1 MVSPIIKRYLLAVQR
16 YKWAGLTCL
25 LSILGA
31 SGVVA
36 LQPPPPVE
44 YYAEGTLVDNSPLVA
59 LTNTAD
65 TIDQIGRGIISREQL
80 LSEILLQEVSR
91 QLSTRGI
98 ELTPSDIRRNTTVTV
113 DGGKKDDP
121 GVQAEVSFIHAD
133 EETATIVL
141 NILFQGMVELSRVRN
156 KARLQAI
163 IDALNERLPPIET
176 ALRQAEQVLE
186 QYDRQEGPAI
196 QAALD
201 GSLLGQISGSQQQ
214 IRQNEIT
221 LAGIDTQI
229 QSLEQRLGLTADE
242 AYVSS
247 ALSADPL
254 IANLRAQSYQAENEL
269 SLLQASD
276 YREDHPVVVDA
287 LRNLSAIQAQLNRRV
302 SDVLS
307 GDGQTTALPA
317 GIVNI
322 NSNLDPARATLAN
335 QLVTLQTE
343 RDTLVRQNQVLALSA
358 QDLREQYSSLPN
370 KQLERERL
378 AYQVGLKKA
387 LYDQI
392 QARIVDAEAAEAETV
407 SSLTVASP
415 PVSVINE
422 PEKPNPATIL
432 LAGGLLGLVA
442 GGGIIFLLDL
452 LDGTVRTSEDLEKIL
467 RDQDMPI
474 LGAVPMIRTR
484 PVTAAPI
491 LVQADSQY
499 HDSYERCLSK
509 LRLTGFEDSVIG
521 PRVVLVTSTINN
533 EGKSITAYNLAI
545 AAAQAGRRT
554 LLVEAD
560 LRSGSKGQY
569 LGIVNDDRVLL
580 EPLRYYGGSLGDN
593 IRMVPMIEN
602 LYVSPS
608 PGPQRQ
614 AAAILE
620 SSEMRRFINDAR
632 ERFDMVILDTPAL
645 SRVDDALLREEQTDG
660 MVLVARPGITERA
673 VLNTAL
679 EELDLNEEIR
689 LLGVLIN
696 GANVD
701 LQDDIDDTDEDGGL
715 QDDEHYLASEEE
727 SKARRAVATSPV
739 DF

>member
-25 LSILGA
+25 LSIVGA

-44 YYAEGTLVDNSPLVA
+44 YYAEGGLRDNTPLVL
-59 LTNTAD
+59 LTNTGD
-65 TIDQIGRGIISREQL
+65 TIDQIGRGIISEEQL
-80 LSEILLQEVSR
+80 LSEVLLREVSR
-91 QLSTRGI
+91 QVSTRGI
-98 ELTPSDIRRNTTVTV
+98 ELTPSEIRGNTAV
-113 DGGKKDDP
+113 DVDDDD
-121 GVQAEVSFIHAD
+121 GAVRAVVRFIHED
-133 EETATIVL
+133 EETATVVL
-141 NILFQGMVELSRVRN
+141 NIMFQGMVELSRVRN

-163 IDALNERLPPIET
+163 IDALNERLPPIEG
-176 ALRQAEQVLE
+176 ALRQAEQDLE
-186 QYDRQEGPAI
+186 KYDRQEGPAI

-214 IRQNEIT
+214 IRQNQIT
-221 LAGIDTQI
+221 LAGIDAQM
-229 QSLEQRLGLTADE
+229 QSLQQRLGLTADE

-269 SLLQASD
+269 ALLQASD
-276 YREDHPVVVDA
+276 YRQDHPAVVDA
-287 LRNLSAIQAQLNRRV
+287 IRNLNALQAQLNRRV
-302 SDVLS
+302 NDVLS
-307 GDGQTTALPA
+307 GDGQTRALPA
-317 GIVNI
+317 GVINVNG
-322 NSNLDPARATLAN
+322 NLDPARATLAN

-343 RDTLVRQNQVLALSA
+343 KDTLISQNQILALSA
-358 QDLREQYSSLPN
+358 QDLRQQYSSLPN

-407 SSLTVASP
+407 SSITVEIP
-415 PVSVINE
+415 PTSVINE

-442 GGGIIFLLDL
+442 GGGIIFLLDM
-452 LDGTVRTSEDLEKIL
+452 LDGTIRTPEDLEKLL

-474 LGAVPMIRTR
+474 LGAVPVIRTR
-484 PVTAAPI
+484 PAKAAPI

-499 HDSYERCLSK
+499 HSSYERCLSK

-521 PRVVLVTSTINN
+521 PRVVLVTSTISN

-560 LRSGSKGQY
+560 LRSGSKAQY
-569 LGIVNDDRVLL
+569 LGLVNDDQVQM
-580 EPLRYYGGSLGDN
+580 EPLRYYGGSIGDN
-593 IRMVPMIEN
+593 VRMVPFIEN
-602 LYVSPS
+602 LYVAPS

-620 SSEMRRFINDAR
+620 SSEMRRFLDDAR
-632 ERFDMVILDTPAL
+632 ERFDMVILDTPSL
-645 SRVDDALLREEQTDG
+645 SRVDDALLLEEQTDG
-660 MVLVARPGITERA
+660 MILVARPGVTERS

-679 EELDLNEEIR
+679 EELELNEDIR

-696 GANVD
+696 GSNVL
-701 LQDDIDDTDEDGGL
+701 LQDEDED
-715 QDDEHYLASEEE
+715 DDYDFEDEDEYSLEEDE
-727 SKARRAVATSPV
+727 QELSRVVATAQRG
-739 DF
+739 DNF

>member
-25 LSILGA
+25 LSIVGA

-44 YYAEGTLVDNSPLVA
+44 YYAEGGLRDNTPLVL
-59 LTNTAD
+59 LTNTGD
-65 TIDQIGRGIISREQL
+65 TIDQIGRGIISEEQL
-80 LSEILLQEVSR
+80 LSEVLLREVSR
-91 QLSTRGI
+91 QVSTRGI
-98 ELTPSDIRRNTTVTV
+98 ELTPSEIRSNTAV
-113 DGGKKDDP
+113 DVDDDD
-121 GVQAEVSFIHAD
+121 GAVRAVVRFIHED
-133 EETATIVL
+133 EETATVVL
-141 NILFQGMVELSRVRN
+141 NIMFQGMVELSRVRN

-163 IDALNERLPPIET
+163 IDALNERLPPIEG
-176 ALRQAEQVLE
+176 ALRQAEQDLE
-186 QYDRQEGPAI
+186 KYDRQEGPAI

-214 IRQNEIT
+214 IRQNQIT
-221 LAGIDTQI
+221 LAGIDAQM
-229 QSLEQRLGLTADE
+229 QSLQQRLGLTADE

-269 SLLQASD
+269 ALLQASD
-276 YREDHPVVVDA
+276 YRQDHPAVVDA
-287 LRNLSAIQAQLNRRV
+287 IRNLNALQAQLNRRV
-302 SDVLS
+302 NDVLS
-307 GDGQTTALPA
+307 GDGQTRALPA
-317 GIVNI
+317 GVINVNG
-322 NSNLDPARATLAN
+322 NLDPARATLAN

-343 RDTLVRQNQVLALSA
+343 KDTLISQNQILALSA
-358 QDLREQYSSLPN
+358 QDLRQQYSSLPN

-407 SSLTVASP
+407 SSITVEIP
-415 PVSVINE
+415 PTSVINE

-442 GGGIIFLLDL
+442 GGGIIFLLDM
-452 LDGTVRTSEDLEKIL
+452 LDGTIRTPEDLEKLL

-474 LGAVPMIRTR
+474 LGAVPVIRTR
-484 PVTAAPI
+484 PAKAAPI

-499 HDSYERCLSK
+499 HSSYERCLSK

-521 PRVVLVTSTINN
+521 PRVVLVTSTISN

-560 LRSGSKGQY
+560 LRSGSKAQY
-569 LGIVNDDRVLL
+569 LGLVNDDQVQM
-580 EPLRYYGGSLGDN
+580 EPLRYYGGSIGDN
-593 IRMVPMIEN
+593 VRMVPFIEN
-602 LYVSPS
+602 LYVAPS

-620 SSEMRRFINDAR
+620 SSEMRRFLDDAR
-632 ERFDMVILDTPAL
+632 ERFDMVILDTPSL
-645 SRVDDALLREEQTDG
+645 SRVDDALLLEEQTDG
-660 MVLVARPGITERA
+660 MILVARPGVTERS

-679 EELDLNEEIR
+679 EELELNEDIR

-696 GANVD
+696 GSNVL
-701 LQDDIDDTDEDGGL
+701 LQDEDEEDDYDFEDEDEYSL
-715 QDDEHYLASEEE
+715 EDDEQELS
-727 SKARRAVATSPV
+727 RVVATAQRG
-739 DF
+739 DNF

>member
-1 MVSPIIKRYLLAVQR
+1 MVSPIIKRYTLAVQR

-25 LSILGA
+25 LSIVGA

-36 LQPPPPVE
+36 LQPPPPLE
-44 YYAEGTLVDNSPLVA
+44 YYSEGTLVDNSPLVS

-65 TIDQIGRGIISREQL
+65 TIDQLGRGIISEDQL
-80 LSEILLQEVSR
+80 LSDLLLQEVSR
-91 QLSTRGI
+91 QLGNRG
-98 ELTPSDIRRNTTVTV
+98 LDFTPGEIRRNTTVDV
-113 DGGKKDDP
+113 NGGNKNDP
-121 GVQAEVSFIHAD
+121 GVQAVVRFIHQD
-133 EETATIVL
+133 EEVATIVL
-141 NILFQGMVELSRVRN
+141 NTLFQGMVELSRVRN

-176 ALRQAEQVLE
+176 ALRQAEQTLE

-201 GSLLGQISGSQQQ
+201 GSLLSQISGSQQQ
-214 IRQNEIT
+214 IRQNQIT
-221 LAGIDTQI
+221 LAGINTQI
-229 QSLEQRLGLTADE
+229 QSLEARLGLSADE

-254 IANLRAQSYQAENEL
+254 IADLRAQSYQVESEL
-269 SLLQASD
+269 SVLQASD
-276 YREDHPVVVDA
+276 YRADHPIVVDA
-287 LRNLSAIQAQLNRRV
+287 LRNLNAIQSQLNRRV
-302 SDVLS
+302 SEVLS
-307 GDGQTTALPA
+307 GDGQTAALPA
-317 GIVNI
+317 GVVNV
-322 NSNLDPARATLAN
+322 NSNLDPARAALAD
-335 QLVTLQTE
+335 QLVNLQTE
-343 RDTLVRQNQVLALSA
+343 RDTLITQNQVLALSA

-415 PVSVINE
+415 PTAVVNE
-422 PEKPNPATIL
+422 PERPNPATIL
-432 LAGGLLGLVA
+432 LAGGILGLVA
-442 GGGIIFLLDL
+442 GGGIIFLLDM
-452 LDGTVRTSEDLEKIL
+452 LDGTIRTPEDLEKLL

-474 LGAVPMIRTR
+474 LGAVPVIRTR
-484 PVTAAPI
+484 PAKAAPI

-499 HDSYERCLSK
+499 HSSYERCLSK

-521 PRVVLVTSTINN
+521 PRVVLITSTIAN
-533 EGKSITAYNLAI
+533 EGKSVTAYNLAI

-560 LRSGSKGQY
+560 LRSGSKAQY
-569 LGIVNDDRVLL
+569 LGLVNDEQVVT
-580 EPLRYYGGSLGDN
+580 EPLRYYGGSIGDN
-593 IRMVPMIEN
+593 VRMVPFIEN

-620 SSEMRRFINDAR
+620 SSEMRRFLDDAR
-632 ERFDMVILDTPAL
+632 ERFDMVILDTPSL
-645 SRVDDALLREEQTDG
+645 SRVDDALLLEEQTDG
-660 MVLVARPGITERA
+660 MVLVARPGVTERA

-679 EELDLNEEIR
+679 EELDLNEDIR

-696 GANVD
+696 GANVT
-701 LQDDIDDTDEDGGL
+701 LQDELDDDYDDEDGYL
-715 QDDEHYLASEEE
+715 LDDDKETP
-727 SKARRAVATSPV
+727 RAVATTPV

>member
-1 MVSPIIKRYLLAVQR
+1 MLAVQR

-25 LSILGA
+25 LSIVGA

-36 LQPPPPVE
+36 LQPPPPPE
-44 YYAEGTLVDNSPLVA
+44 FYSEGTLVDNSPLVS

-65 TIDQIGRGIISREQL
+65 TIDQLGRGIISEEQL
-80 LSEILLQEVSR
+80 LSDLLLQEVSR
-91 QLSTRGI
+91 QLGNRG
-98 ELTPSDIRRNTTVTV
+98 LDFTPGEIRRNTTVDV
-113 DGGKKDDP
+113 DGGNKNDP
-121 GVQAEVSFIHAD
+121 GVQAVVRFIHED
-133 EETATIVL
+133 EEVATTVL
-141 NILFQGMVELSRVRN
+141 NTLFQGMIELSRVRN

-163 IDALNERLPPIET
+163 IDALNERLPPIES
-176 ALRQAEQVLE
+176 ALRQAEQTLE

-201 GSLLGQISGSQQQ
+201 GSLLSQISGSQQQ
-214 IRQNEIT
+214 IRQNQIA

-229 QSLEQRLGLTADE
+229 QSLERRLGLSADE

-254 IANLRAQSYQAENEL
+254 IADLRAQSYQIENEL
-269 SLLQASD
+269 SVLQASD
-276 YREDHPVVVDA
+276 YRADHPIVVDA
-287 LRNLSAIQAQLNRRV
+287 LRNLNAIQSQLNRRV
-302 SDVLS
+302 SEVLS
-307 GDGQTTALPA
+307 GDGQTAALPA
-317 GIVNI
+317 GVVNV
-322 NSNLDPARATLAN
+322 NSNLDPARAALAD
-335 QLVTLQTE
+335 QLVNLQTE
-343 RDTLVRQNQVLALSA
+343 RDTLLTQNQVLGLSA
-358 QDLREQYSSLPN
+358 QDLRQQYSSLPN

-415 PVSVINE
+415 PTAVVNE
-422 PEKPNPATIL
+422 PERPNPATIL
-432 LAGGLLGLVA
+432 LAGGILGLVA
-442 GGGIIFLLDL
+442 GGGIIFLLDM
-452 LDGTVRTSEDLEKIL
+452 LDGTIRTPEDLEKIL

-474 LGAVPMIRTR
+474 LGAVPVIRTR
-484 PVTAAPI
+484 PAKAAPI

-499 HDSYERCLSK
+499 HGSYERCLSK

-521 PRVVLVTSTINN
+521 PRVVLVTSTIAN

-560 LRSGSKGQY
+560 LRSGSKSQY
-569 LGIVNDDRVLL
+569 LGLVNDEQVVM
-580 EPLRYYGGSLGDN
+580 EPLRYYGGSIGDN
-593 IRMVPMIEN
+593 VRMVPFIEN

-620 SSEMRRFINDAR
+620 SSEMRRFLDDAR
-632 ERFDMVILDTPAL
+632 ERFDMVILDTPSL
-645 SRVDDALLREEQTDG
+645 SRVDDALLLEEQTDG
-660 MVLVARPGITERA
+660 MILVARPGVTERA

-679 EELDLNEEIR
+679 EELDLNEDIR

-696 GANVD
+696 GANVT
-701 LQDDIDDTDEDGGL
+701 LQDEIDDEDY
-715 QDDEHYLASEEE
+715 DDEGYLLDDDKEEH
-727 SKARRAVATSPV
+727 RTVATAPV

>member
-1 MVSPIIKRYLLAVQR
+1 MVSPIIKRYTLAVQR

-25 LSILGA
+25 LSIVGA

-36 LQPPPPVE
+36 LQPPPPLE
-44 YYAEGTLVDNSPLVA
+44 FYSEGTLVDNSPLVS

-65 TIDQIGRGIISREQL
+65 TIDQLGRGIISEDQL
-80 LSEILLQEVSR
+80 LSELLLQEVSR
-91 QLSTRGI
+91 QLGNRG
-98 ELTPSDIRRNTTVTV
+98 LDFTPGEIRRNTTVDV
-113 DGGKKDDP
+113 DGGNKNDP
-121 GVQAEVSFIHAD
+121 GVQAVVRFIHQD
-133 EETATIVL
+133 EEVATIVL
-141 NILFQGMVELSRVRN
+141 NTLFQGMVELSRVRN

-163 IDALNERLPPIET
+163 NHALNERLPTNET
-176 ALRQAEQVLE
+176 ALRQAEQTLE

-201 GSLLGQISGSQQQ
+201 GSLLSQISGSQQQ
-214 IRQNEIT
+214 IRQNQIT
-221 LAGIDTQI
+221 LAGINTQI
-229 QSLEQRLGLTADE
+229 QSLESRLGLSADE

-254 IANLRAQSYQAENEL
+254 IADLRAQSYQVESEL
-269 SLLQASD
+269 SVLQASD
-276 YREDHPVVVDA
+276 YRADHPIVVDA
-287 LRNLSAIQAQLNRRV
+287 LRNLNAIQSQLNRRV
-302 SDVLS
+302 SEVLS
-307 GDGQTTALPA
+307 GDGQTAALPA
-317 GIVNI
+317 GVINV
-322 NSNLDPARATLAN
+322 NSNLDPARAALAD

-343 RDTLVRQNQVLALSA
+343 RDTLITQNQVLALSA

-415 PVSVINE
+415 PTAVINE
-422 PEKPNPATIL
+422 PERPNPATIL
-432 LAGGLLGLVA
+432 LAGGILGLVA
-442 GGGIIFLLDL
+442 GGGSIFLLDM
-452 LDGTVRTSEDLEKIL
+452 LDGTVRTPEDLEKLL

-474 LGAVPMIRTR
+474 LGAVPVIRTR
-484 PVTAAPI
+484 PAKAAPI

-499 HDSYERCLSK
+499 HSSYERCLSK

-521 PRVVLVTSTINN
+521 PRVVLITSTIAD
-533 EGKSITAYNLAI
+533 EGKSVTAYNLAI

-560 LRSGSKGQY
+560 LRSGSKAQY
-569 LGIVNDDRVLL
+569 LGLVNDEQVVT
-580 EPLRYYGGSLGDN
+580 EPLRYYGGSIGDN
-593 IRMVPMIEN
+593 VRMVPFIEN

-620 SSEMRRFINDAR
+620 SSEMRRFLDDAR
-632 ERFDMVILDTPAL
+632 ERFDMVILDTPSL
-645 SRVDDALLREEQTDG
+645 SRVDDALLLEEQTDG
-660 MVLVARPGITERA
+660 MVLVARPGVTERA

-679 EELDLNEEIR
+679 EELDLNEDIR

-696 GANVD
+696 GANVT
-701 LQDDIDDTDEDGGL
+701 LQDELDDYEDEDEDGYL
-715 QDDEHYLASEEE
+715 LDDDKEAP
-727 SKARRAVATSPV
+727 RAVATTPV

>member
-44 YYAEGTLVDNSPLVA
+44 YYAEGILVDNAPLVS

-65 TIDQIGRGIISREQL
+65 TIDQLGRGIINEDQL
-80 LSEILLQEVSR
+80 LSEVLLQEVSR
-91 QLSTRGI
+91 QLVNRGV
-98 ELTPSDIRRNTTVTV
+98 ELSPGEIRRNTTVDV
-113 DGGKKDDP
+113 KGGQDE
-121 GVQAEVSFIHAD
+121 GGLQAIVRFIHDD

-141 NILFQGMVELSRVRN
+141 NTMFQGMVELSRVRN

-214 IRQNEIT
+214 IRQNQIT
-221 LAGIDTQI
+221 LAGIDAQMR
-229 QSLEQRLGLTADE
+229 SLEQRLGLSADE

-254 IANLRAQSYQAENEL
+254 IANLRAQSYQLENEL
-269 SLLQASD
+269 TLLQSSD
-276 YREDHPVVVDA
+276 HRADHPAVVDA
-287 LRNLSAIQAQLNRRV
+287 VRNLNALQTQLSRRV
-302 SDVLS
+302 NDVLS
-307 GDGQTTALPA
+307 GDGQTAALPA
-317 GIVNI
+317 GVVNI
-322 NSNLDPARATLAN
+322 NGNLDPARAALAN

-343 RDTLVRQNQVLALSA
+343 RDTILSQNQILALSE
-358 QDLREQYSSLPN
+358 QDLRQQYSSLPN

-415 PVSVINE
+415 PTSVINE
-422 PEKPNPATIL
+422 PEKPNPATVL

-442 GGGIIFLLDL
+442 GGGIIFLLDM
-452 LDGTVRTSEDLEKIL
+452 LDGTVRTPEDLEKLL

-484 PVTAAPI
+484 PAKAAPI
-491 LVQADSQY
+491 LVQSDSHY
-499 HDSYERCLSK
+499 HSSYERCLSK

-521 PRVVLVTSTINN
+521 PRVVLVTSTIAN

-560 LRSGSKGQY
+560 LRSGSKAQY
-569 LGIVNDDRVLL
+569 LGLVNDDQVLM
-580 EPLRYYGGSLGDN
+580 EPLRYYGGSVGDH
-593 IRMVPMIEN
+593 IRMVPFIEN

-620 SSEMRRFINDAR
+620 SSEMRRFLDDAR
-632 ERFDMVILDTPAL
+632 ERFDMVILDTPSL
-645 SRVDDALLREEQTDG
+645 SRVDDALLLEEQTDG
-660 MVLVARPGITERA
+660 MLLVARPGVTERA

-679 EELDLNEEIR
+679 EELDLNEDIR

-696 GANVD
+696 GSNVT
-701 LQDDIDDTDEDGGL
+701 LQEDEDE
-715 QDDEHYLASEEE
+715 DDFEDDGYLLAEDESEIP
-727 SKARRAVATSPV
+727 RAVATTPI

>member
-1 MVSPIIKRYLLAVQR
+1 MVSPIIKRYTLAVQR

-25 LSILGA
+25 LSIVGA

-36 LQPPPPVE
+36 LQPPPPLE
-44 YYAEGTLVDNSPLVA
+44 YYSEGTLVDNSPLVS

-65 TIDQIGRGIISREQL
+65 TIDQLGRGIISEDQL
-80 LSEILLQEVSR
+80 LSDLLLQEVSR
-91 QLSTRGI
+91 QLGNRG
-98 ELTPSDIRRNTTVTV
+98 LDFTPGEIRRNTTVDV
-113 DGGKKDDP
+113 DGGNKNDP
-121 GVQAEVSFIHAD
+121 GVQAVVRFIHQD
-133 EETATIVL
+133 EEVATIVL
-141 NILFQGMVELSRVRN
+141 NTLFQGMVELSRVRN

-176 ALRQAEQVLE
+176 ALRQAEQTLE

-214 IRQNEIT
+214 IRQNQIT
-221 LAGIDTQI
+221 LAGINTQI
-229 QSLEQRLGLTADE
+229 QSLEARLGLSADE

-254 IANLRAQSYQAENEL
+254 IADLRAQSYQVESEL
-269 SLLQASD
+269 SVLQASD
-276 YREDHPVVVDA
+276 YRADHPIVVDA
-287 LRNLSAIQAQLNRRV
+287 LRNLNAIQSQLNRRV
-302 SDVLS
+302 SEVLS
-307 GDGQTTALPA
+307 GDGQTAALPA
-317 GIVNI
+317 GVVNV
-322 NSNLDPARATLAN
+322 NSNLDPARAALAD
-335 QLVTLQTE
+335 QLVNLQTE
-343 RDTLVRQNQVLALSA
+343 RDTLITQNQVLALSA

-415 PVSVINE
+415 PTAVVNE
-422 PEKPNPATIL
+422 PERPNPATIL
-432 LAGGLLGLVA
+432 LAGGILGLVA
-442 GGGIIFLLDL
+442 GGGIIFLLDM
-452 LDGTVRTSEDLEKIL
+452 LDGTIRTPEDLEKLL

-474 LGAVPMIRTR
+474 LGAVPVIRTR
-484 PVTAAPI
+484 PAKAAPI

-499 HDSYERCLSK
+499 HSSYERCLSK

-521 PRVVLVTSTINN
+521 PRVVLITSTIAD
-533 EGKSITAYNLAI
+533 EGKSVTAYNLAI

-560 LRSGSKGQY
+560 LRSGSKAQY
-569 LGIVNDDRVLL
+569 LGLVNDEQVGT
-580 EPLRYYGGSLGDN
+580 EPLRYYGGSIGDN
-593 IRMVPMIEN
+593 VRMVPFIEN

-620 SSEMRRFINDAR
+620 SSEMRRFLDDAR
-632 ERFDMVILDTPAL
+632 ERFDMVILDTPSL
-645 SRVDDALLREEQTDG
+645 SRVDDALLLEEQTDG
-660 MVLVARPGITERA
+660 MVLVARPGVTERA

-679 EELDLNEEIR
+679 EELDLNEDIR

-696 GANVD
+696 GANVT
-701 LQDDIDDTDEDGGL
+701 LQDELDDDYEDEDGYL
-715 QDDEHYLASEEE
+715 LDDDKEAP
-727 SKARRAVATSPV
+727 RTVATTPV

>member
-322 NSNLDPARATLAN
+322 NSNLDPARAALAN
-335 QLVTLQTE
+335 QLVNLQTE
-343 RDTLVRQNQVLALSA
+343 RDTIISQSQVLALSA
-358 QDLREQYSSLPN
+358 RDLRQQYSSLPN

-415 PVSVINE
+415 PTAVINE

-442 GGGIIFLLDL
+442 GGGIIFLLDM
-452 LDGTVRTSEDLEKIL
+452 LDGTVRTPEDLEKLL

-474 LGAVPMIRTR
+474 LGAIPIIRTR
-484 PVTAAPI
+484 PAKAAPI

-499 HDSYERCLSK
+499 HSSYERCLSK
-509 LRLTGFEDSVIG
+509 LRLTSFEDSVIG
-521 PRVVLVTSTINN
+521 PRVVLVTSTISN

-545 AAAQAGRRT
+545 SAAQAGRRT

-560 LRSGSKGQY
+560 LRSGSKAQY
-569 LGIVNDDRVLL
+569 LGLVNDDRVLM
-580 EPLRYYGGSLGDN
+580 EPLRYYGGSIGDN
-593 IRMVPMIEN
+593 VRMVPFIEN
-602 LYVSPS
+602 LYVAPS

-620 SSEMRRFINDAR
+620 SSEMRRFLDDAR
-632 ERFDMVILDTPAL
+632 ERFDMVILDTPSL
-645 SRVDDALLREEQTDG
+645 SRVDDALLLEEQSDG
-660 MVLVARPGITERA
+660 MVLVARPGVTERA

-679 EELDLNEEIR
+679 EELDLNEDIR

-696 GANVD
+696 GASVNLPD
-701 LQDDIDDTDEDGGL
+701 EMDNGDDFQEEDDYLLIKEEQDVP
-715 QDDEHYLASEEE
+715 
-727 SKARRAVATSPV
+727 RAVATTPI

>member
-25 LSILGA
+25 LSIVGA

-44 YYAEGTLVDNSPLVA
+44 YYAEGGLRDNTPLVV
-59 LTNTAD
+59 LTNTGD
-65 TIDQIGRGIISREQL
+65 TIDQIGRGILSEEQL
-80 LSEILLQEVSR
+80 LSEVLLREVSR
-91 QLSTRGI
+91 QLGARGI
-98 ELTPSDIRRNTTVTV
+98 NLTPNEIRSNTAV
-113 DGGKKDDP
+113 DVDDDD
-121 GVQAEVSFIHAD
+121 GAVRAVVRFIHAD
-133 EETATIVL
+133 EETATVVL
-141 NILFQGMVELSRVRN
+141 NIMFQGMVELSRVRN

-163 IDALNERLPPIET
+163 IDALNERLPPIEG
-176 ALRQAEQVLE
+176 ALRQAEQDLE
-186 QYDRQEGPAI
+186 KYDRQEGPAI

-214 IRQNEIT
+214 IRQNQIT
-221 LAGIDTQI
+221 LAGIDAQML
-229 QSLEQRLGLTADE
+229 SLQQRLGLTADE
-242 AYVSS
+242 AYISS

-254 IANLRAQSYQAENEL
+254 IASLRAQSYQAENEL
-269 SLLQASD
+269 TLLQASD
-276 YREDHPVVVDA
+276 YRQDHPVVVDA
-287 LRNLSAIQAQLNRRV
+287 IRNLNALQAQLNRRV
-302 SDVLS
+302 NDVLS
-307 GDGQTTALPA
+307 GDGQTRALPA
-317 GIVNI
+317 GVINVNG
-322 NSNLDPARATLAN
+322 NLDPARATLAN

-343 RDTLVRQNQVLALSA
+343 KDTLLSQNQILALSA
-358 QDLREQYSSLPN
+358 QDLRQQYSSLPN

-407 SSLTVASP
+407 SSITVEIP
-415 PVSVINE
+415 PTSVVNE

-442 GGGIIFLLDL
+442 GGGIIFLLDM
-452 LDGTVRTSEDLEKIL
+452 LDGTVRTPEDLEKLL

-474 LGAVPMIRTR
+474 LGAVPVIRTR
-484 PVTAAPI
+484 PAKAAPI
-491 LVQADSQY
+491 LVQSDSQY
-499 HDSYERCLSK
+499 HSSYERCLSK

-521 PRVVLVTSTINN
+521 PRVVLVTSTISD

-560 LRSGSKGQY
+560 LRSGSKAQY
-569 LGIVNDDRVLL
+569 LGLVNDEQVKI
-580 EPLRYYGGSLGDN
+580 EPLRYYSGSIGDN
-593 IRMVPMIEN
+593 VRMVPFIEN
-602 LYVSPS
+602 FYVAPS

-620 SSEMRRFINDAR
+620 SSEMRRFLDDAR
-632 ERFDMVILDTPAL
+632 ERFDMVILDTPSL
-645 SRVDDALLREEQTDG
+645 SRVDDALLLEEQTDG
-660 MVLVARPGITERA
+660 MILVARPGVTERA

-679 EELDLNEEIR
+679 EELERNR
-689 LLGVLIN
+689 
-696 GANVD
+696 
-701 LQDDIDDTDEDGGL
+701 
-715 QDDEHYLASEEE
+715 
-727 SKARRAVATSPV
+727 P
-739 DF
+739 

>member
-1 MVSPIIKRYLLAVQR
+1 MVSPVIKRYLLAVQR

-44 YYAEGTLVDNSPLVA
+44 YIAKGTLVDSGPLVS
-59 LTNTAD
+59 LTTTAT
-65 TIDQIGRGIISREQL
+65 TIEQAGKGILDEDQL
-80 LSEILLQEVSR
+80 LSELLLDEASR
-91 QLSTRGI
+91 QLIARGI
-98 ELTPSDIRRNTTVTV
+98 DLTPGDIRSNTIVRIG
-113 DGGKKDDP
+113 GGKKDQP
-121 GVQAEVSFIHAD
+121 GLRADVSFIHAD
-133 EETATIVL
+133 EEIAVIVL
-141 NILFQGMVELSRVRN
+141 SGLFQLMVEFSRVRN

-163 IDALNERLPPIET
+163 IDALNERLPPIES
-176 ALRQAEQVLE
+176 ALRQAEQTLE

-214 IRQNEIT
+214 IRQNQIT
-221 LAGIDTQI
+221 LAGIDAQI
-229 QSLEQRLGLTADE
+229 QSLQQRLGLSADE

-254 IANLRAQSYQAENEL
+254 IANLRAQSYQLENEL

-276 YREDHPVVVDA
+276 HRADHPAVVTA
-287 LRNLSAIQAQLNRRV
+287 LRNLNAIQSQLNRRV

-307 GDGQTTALPA
+307 GDGQTAALPA
-317 GIVNI
+317 GVINI
-322 NSNLDPARATLAN
+322 NGNLDPARAALAN

-343 RDTLVRQNQVLALSA
+343 KDTLISQSQVLALSA
-358 QDLREQYSSLPN
+358 QDLRKQYSSLPN

-407 SSLTVASP
+407 SSLTVANQP
-415 PVSVINE
+415 LAAINE

-442 GGGIIFLLDL
+442 GGGVIFLLDM
-452 LDGTVRTSEDLEKIL
+452 LDGTIRTPEDLEKLL

-474 LGAVPMIRTR
+474 LGAVPIIRTR
-484 PVTAAPI
+484 PAKAAPI
-491 LVQADSQY
+491 LAQADSQY
-499 HDSYERCLSK
+499 HSSYERCLSK

-521 PRVVLVTSTINN
+521 PRVVLVTSTIAD

-545 AAAQAGRRT
+545 AAAHAGRRT
-554 LLVEAD
+554 LVVEAD
-560 LRSGSKGQY
+560 LRSGSKAQY
-569 LGIVNDDRVLL
+569 LGLVNDERVLM
-580 EPLRYYGGSLGDN
+580 EPLRYYGGSVGDN
-593 IRMVPMIEN
+593 IRMVPFIEN

-620 SSEMRRFINDAR
+620 SSEMRRFLDDAR
-632 ERFDMVILDTPAL
+632 ERFDMVILDTPSL
-645 SRVDDALLREEQTDG
+645 SRVDDALLLEEQTDG
-660 MVLVARPGITERA
+660 MMLIARPGVTERA

-679 EELDLNEEIR
+679 EELDLNEDIR

-696 GANVD
+696 GANVT
-701 LQDDIDDTDEDGGL
+701 LQDEDNVDFEDDDGYLVDEDV
-715 QDDEHYLASEEE
+715 QETPRTVA
-727 SKARRAVATSPV
+727 AVPI

>member
-25 LSILGA
+25 LSIVGA
-31 SGVVA
+31 SGIVA

-44 YYAEGTLVDNSPLVA
+44 YYAEGTLVDNSPLVS

-65 TIDQIGRGIISREQL
+65 TIDQLGRGIISEDQL
-80 LSEILLQEVSR
+80 LSDLLLQEVSR
-91 QLSTRGI
+91 QLGNRG
-98 ELTPSDIRRNTTVTV
+98 LDFTPGEIRRNTTVDV
-113 DGGKKDDP
+113 NGGNKNDP
-121 GVQAEVSFIHAD
+121 GVQAVVRFIHED
-133 EETATIVL
+133 EEVATIVL
-141 NILFQGMVELSRVRN
+141 TTMFQGMVELSRVRN

-176 ALRQAEQVLE
+176 ALRQAEQTLE

-214 IRQNEIT
+214 IRQNQIT
-221 LAGIDTQI
+221 LAGINTQI
-229 QSLEQRLGLTADE
+229 QSLEQRLGLSADE

-254 IANLRAQSYQAENEL
+254 IADLRAQAYRIENEL
-269 SLLQASD
+269 SVLQASD
-276 YREDHPVVVDA
+276 YRADHPVVVDA
-287 LRNLSAIQAQLNRRV
+287 LRNLNAIQAQLSRRV
-302 SDVLS
+302 SEVLS
-307 GDGQTTALPA
+307 GDGQTAALPA
-317 GIVNI
+317 GVVNV
-322 NSNLDPARATLAN
+322 NSNLDPARAALAD

-343 RDTLVRQNQVLALSA
+343 RDTLITQNQVLALSA

-415 PVSVINE
+415 PTAVISE
-422 PEKPNPATIL
+422 PERPNPATIL
-432 LAGGLLGLVA
+432 LAGGILGLVA
-442 GGGIIFLLDL
+442 GGGIIFLLDM
-452 LDGTVRTSEDLEKIL
+452 LDGTIRTPEDLEKLL

-474 LGAVPMIRTR
+474 LGAVPVIRTR
-484 PVTAAPI
+484 PAKAAPI

-499 HDSYERCLSK
+499 HSSYERCLSK

-521 PRVVLVTSTINN
+521 PRVVLVTSTIAN

-560 LRSGSKGQY
+560 LRSGSKAQY
-569 LGIVNDDRVLL
+569 LGLVNDEQVVM
-580 EPLRYYGGSLGDN
+580 EPLRYYGGSIGDN
-593 IRMVPMIEN
+593 VRMVPFIEN

-620 SSEMRRFINDAR
+620 ASEMRRFLDDAR
-632 ERFDMVILDTPAL
+632 ERFDMVILDTPSL
-645 SRVDDALLREEQTDG
+645 SRVDDALLLEEQTDG
-660 MVLVARPGITERA
+660 MILVARPGVTERA

-679 EELDLNEEIR
+679 EELDLNEDIR

-696 GANVD
+696 GANVT
-701 LQDDIDDTDEDGGL
+701 LQDELDDQDYDEDDAYL
-715 QDDEHYLASEEE
+715 LEDDKEVP
-727 SKARRAVATSPV
+727 RAVATTPV

>member
-1 MVSPIIKRYLLAVQR
+1 MVSPIIKRYTLAVQR

-25 LSILGA
+25 LSIVGA

-36 LQPPPPVE
+36 LQPPPPLE
-44 YYAEGTLVDNSPLVA
+44 FYSEGTLVDNSPLVS

-65 TIDQIGRGIISREQL
+65 TIDQLGRGIISEDQL
-80 LSEILLQEVSR
+80 LSELLLQEVSR
-91 QLSTRGI
+91 QLGNRG
-98 ELTPSDIRRNTTVTV
+98 LDFTPGEIRRNTTVDV
-113 DGGKKDDP
+113 DGGNKNDP
-121 GVQAEVSFIHAD
+121 GVQAVVRFIHQD
-133 EETATIVL
+133 EEVATIVL
-141 NILFQGMVELSRVRN
+141 NTLFQGMVELSRVRN

-176 ALRQAEQVLE
+176 ALRQAEQTLE

-201 GSLLGQISGSQQQ
+201 GSLLSQISGSQQQ
-214 IRQNEIT
+214 IRQNQIT
-221 LAGIDTQI
+221 LAGINTQI
-229 QSLEQRLGLTADE
+229 QSLESRLGLSADE

-254 IANLRAQSYQAENEL
+254 IADLRAQSYQVESEL
-269 SLLQASD
+269 SVLQASD
-276 YREDHPVVVDA
+276 YRADHPIVVDA
-287 LRNLSAIQAQLNRRV
+287 LRNLNAIQSQLNRRV
-302 SDVLS
+302 SEVLS
-307 GDGQTTALPA
+307 GDGQTAALPA
-317 GIVNI
+317 GVINV
-322 NSNLDPARATLAN
+322 NSNLDPARAALAD

-343 RDTLVRQNQVLALSA
+343 RDTLITQNQVLALSA

-415 PVSVINE
+415 PTAVINE
-422 PEKPNPATIL
+422 PERPNPATIL
-432 LAGGLLGLVA
+432 LAGGILGLVA
-442 GGGIIFLLDL
+442 GGGSIFLLDM
-452 LDGTVRTSEDLEKIL
+452 LDGTVRTPEDLEKLL

-474 LGAVPMIRTR
+474 LGAVPVIRTR
-484 PVTAAPI
+484 PAKAAPI

-499 HDSYERCLSK
+499 HSSYERCLSK

-521 PRVVLVTSTINN
+521 PRVVLITSTIAD
-533 EGKSITAYNLAI
+533 EGKSVTAYNLAI

-560 LRSGSKGQY
+560 LRSGSKAQY
-569 LGIVNDDRVLL
+569 LGLVNDEQVVT
-580 EPLRYYGGSLGDN
+580 EPLRYYGGSIGDN
-593 IRMVPMIEN
+593 VRMVPFIEN

-620 SSEMRRFINDAR
+620 SSEMRRFLDDAR
-632 ERFDMVILDTPAL
+632 ERFDMVILDTPSL
-645 SRVDDALLREEQTDG
+645 SRVDDALLLEEQTDG
-660 MVLVARPGITERA
+660 MVLVARPGVTERA

-679 EELDLNEEIR
+679 EELDLNEDIR

-696 GANVD
+696 GANVT
-701 LQDDIDDTDEDGGL
+701 LQDELDDYEDEDEDGYL
-715 QDDEHYLASEEE
+715 LDDDKEAP
-727 SKARRAVATSPV
+727 RAVATTPV

>member
-1 MVSPIIKRYLLAVQR
+1 MVSPIIKRYTLAVQR

-25 LSILGA
+25 LSIVGA

-36 LQPPPPVE
+36 LQPPPPLE
-44 YYAEGTLVDNSPLVA
+44 FYSEGTLVDNSPLVS

-65 TIDQIGRGIISREQL
+65 TIDQLGRGIISEDQL
-80 LSEILLQEVSR
+80 LSELLLQEVSR
-91 QLSTRGI
+91 QLGNRG
-98 ELTPSDIRRNTTVTV
+98 LDFTPGEIRRNTTVDV
-113 DGGKKDDP
+113 DGGNKNDP
-121 GVQAEVSFIHAD
+121 GVQAVVRFIHQD
-133 EETATIVL
+133 EEVATIVL
-141 NILFQGMVELSRVRN
+141 NTLFQGMVELSRVRN

-176 ALRQAEQVLE
+176 ALRQAEQTLE

-201 GSLLGQISGSQQQ
+201 GSLLSQISGSQQQ
-214 IRQNEIT
+214 IRQNQIT
-221 LAGIDTQI
+221 LAGINTQI
-229 QSLEQRLGLTADE
+229 QSLESRLGLSADE

-254 IANLRAQSYQAENEL
+254 IADLRAQSYQVESEL
-269 SLLQASD
+269 SVLQASD
-276 YREDHPVVVDA
+276 YRADHPIVVDA
-287 LRNLSAIQAQLNRRV
+287 LRNLNAIQSQLNRRV
-302 SDVLS
+302 SEVLS
-307 GDGQTTALPA
+307 GDGQTAALPA
-317 GIVNI
+317 GVINV
-322 NSNLDPARATLAN
+322 NSNLDPARAALAD

-343 RDTLVRQNQVLALSA
+343 RDTLITQNQVLALSA

-415 PVSVINE
+415 PTAVINE
-422 PEKPNPATIL
+422 PERPNPATIL
-432 LAGGLLGLVA
+432 LAGGILGLVA
-442 GGGIIFLLDL
+442 GGGIIFLLDM
-452 LDGTVRTSEDLEKIL
+452 LDGTVRTPEDLEKLL

-474 LGAVPMIRTR
+474 LGAVPVIRTR
-484 PVTAAPI
+484 PAKAAPI

-499 HDSYERCLSK
+499 HSSYERCLSK

-521 PRVVLVTSTINN
+521 PRVVLITSTIAD
-533 EGKSITAYNLAI
+533 EGKSVTAYNLAI

-560 LRSGSKGQY
+560 LRSGSKAQY
-569 LGIVNDDRVLL
+569 LGLVNDEQVVT
-580 EPLRYYGGSLGDN
+580 EPLRYYGGSIGDN
-593 IRMVPMIEN
+593 VRMVPFIEN

-620 SSEMRRFINDAR
+620 SSEMRRFLDDAR
-632 ERFDMVILDTPAL
+632 ERFDMVILDTPSL
-645 SRVDDALLREEQTDG
+645 SRVDDALLLEEQTDG
-660 MVLVARPGITERA
+660 MVLVARPGVTERA

-679 EELDLNEEIR
+679 EELDLNEDIR

-696 GANVD
+696 GANVT
-701 LQDDIDDTDEDGGL
+701 LQDELDDYEDEDEDGYL
-715 QDDEHYLASEEE
+715 LDDDKEAP
-727 SKARRAVATSPV
+727 RAVATTPV

>member
-25 LSILGA
+25 LSIVGA

-36 LQPPPPVE
+36 LQPPPPVK
-44 YYAEGTLVDNSPLVA
+44 YYAEGMLVDNSPLVS

-65 TIDQIGRGIISREQL
+65 TIDQLGRGIISEDQL
-80 LSEILLQEVSR
+80 LSEVLLQEVSR
-91 QLSTRGI
+91 QLSNRSV
-98 ELTPSDIRRNTTVTV
+98 ELTPNEIRRNTTINVS
-113 DGGKKDDP
+113 GGKKDQP
-121 GVQAEVSFIHAD
+121 GVRAVVRFIHED

-141 NILFQGMVELSRVRN
+141 NTLFQGMVELSRVRN

-163 IDALNERLPPIET
+163 IDALNERLPPIED
-176 ALRQAEQVLE
+176 ALRQAEQTLE

-196 QAALD
+196 QAAED
-201 GSLLGQISGSQQQ
+201 GSILGQISGSQQQ
-214 IRQNEIT
+214 IRQNVIT
-221 LAGIDTQI
+221 IEGIDAQMK
-229 QSLEQRLGLTADE
+229 SLEQRLGMTADQ

-254 IANLRAQSYQAENEL
+254 IANLRAQIYQAENQL
-269 SLLQASD
+269 ALLQQSD
-276 YREDHPVVVDA
+276 YRPNHPAFIEVRQNLNA
-287 LRNLSAIQAQLNRRV
+287 LNAQLNLRQQE
-302 SDVLS
+302 VLL
-307 GDGQTTALPA
+307 GNGQTTALAP
-317 GIVNI
+317 GVGGSI
-322 NSNLDPARATLAN
+322 NGNLDPARANLAN
-335 QLVTLQTE
+335 QLVMLQTE
-343 RDTLVRQNQVLALSA
+343 MDTLLRQNQVLAVSA
-358 QDLREQYSSLPN
+358 QDLRQRYASLPN
-370 KQLERERL
+370 KQLQRERL

-415 PVSVINE
+415 PTAVINE
-422 PEKPNPATIL
+422 PEKPNPVTIL

-442 GGGIIFLLDL
+442 GGGIIFLLDM
-452 LDGTVRTSEDLEKIL
+452 LDGTIRTAEDLEKLL

-474 LGAVPMIRTR
+474 LGAVPVIRTR
-484 PVTAAPI
+484 PAKAAPI
-491 LVQADSQY
+491 LVQADSEY
-499 HDSYERCLSK
+499 HGSYERCLSK

-521 PRVVLVTSTINN
+521 PRVVLVTSTISN

-560 LRSGSKGQY
+560 LRSSSNAQY
-569 LGIVNDDRVLL
+569 LGLVNDSQVVM
-580 EPLRYYGGSLGDN
+580 EPLRYYGGSIGDS
-593 IRMVPMIEN
+593 IRMVPFIEN

-620 SSEMRRFINDAR
+620 SSEMRRFLDDVR
-632 ERFDMVILDTPAL
+632 ERFDMVVLDTPSL
-645 SRVDDALLREEQTDG
+645 SRVDDALLLEEQSDG
-660 MVLVARPGITERA
+660 MILVARPGVTERA

-679 EELDLNEEIR
+679 EELDLNEDIR

-696 GANVD
+696 GADVT
-701 LQDDIDDTDEDGGL
+701 LQDESGDDDYDPQEDDSYSL
-715 QDDEHYLASEEE
+715 EEDKQDVPR
-727 SKARRAVATSPV
+727 KVATAPV

>member
-16 YKWAGLTCL
+16 YKWAGLTCF

-36 LQPPPPVE
+36 LQPPPPIE
-44 YYAEGTLVDNSPLVA
+44 YYAEGGVRDNTPLVL
-59 LTNTAD
+59 LTNTGG
-65 TIDQIGRGIISREQL
+65 TIDQIGRGIISEEQL
-80 LSEILLQEVSR
+80 LSEVLLREVSR
-91 QLSTRGI
+91 QLDTRGI
-98 ELTPSDIRRNTTVTV
+98 ELSPGQIRSNTAV
-113 DGGKKDDP
+113 DVDDDD
-121 GVQAEVSFIHAD
+121 GAVRAVVRFIDED
-133 EETATIVL
+133 EETAMLAL

-163 IDALNERLPPIET
+163 IDALNERLPPIES
-176 ALRQAEQVLE
+176 ALRQAEQALE

-214 IRQNEIT
+214 IRQNQIT
-221 LAGIDTQI
+221 LAGIDAQMS
-229 QSLEQRLGLTADE
+229 SLQQRLGLTADE

-254 IANLRAQSYQAENEL
+254 IANLRAQSYQAENDL
-269 SLLQASD
+269 ALLQASD
-276 YREDHPVVVDA
+276 YRQDHPAVVDA
-287 LRNLSAIQAQLNRRV
+287 VRNLNALQAQLNRRV
-302 SDVLS
+302 NDVLS
-307 GDGQTTALPA
+307 GDGQTRALPA

-322 NSNLDPARATLAN
+322 NGNLDPARAALAN
-335 QLVTLQTE
+335 QLVTLQTQK
-343 RDTLVRQNQVLALSA
+343 DTLLSQNQILALSA
-358 QDLREQYSSLPN
+358 QDLRQQYSSLPN

-407 SSLTVASP
+407 SSITVEVP
-415 PVSVINE
+415 PTSVINE

-442 GGGIIFLLDL
+442 GGGVIFLLDM
-452 LDGTVRTSEDLEKIL
+452 LDGTIRTPEDLEKLL

-474 LGAVPMIRTR
+474 LGAVPIIRTR
-484 PVTAAPI
+484 PAKAAPI

-499 HDSYERCLSK
+499 HGSYERCLSK
-509 LRLTGFEDSVIG
+509 LRLMGFEDSVIG
-521 PRVVLVTSTINN
+521 PRVVLVTSTIGN

-560 LRSGSKGQY
+560 LRSGSKSQY
-569 LGIVNDDRVLL
+569 LGLVNDNQMQI
-580 EPLRYYGGSLGDN
+580 EPLRYYGGSIGDN
-593 IRMVPMIEN
+593 VRMVPFIEN

-620 SSEMRRFINDAR
+620 SSEMRRFLDDAR
-632 ERFDMVILDTPAL
+632 ERFDMVILDTPSL
-645 SRVDDALLREEQTDG
+645 SRVDDALLLEEQTDG
-660 MVLVARPGITERA
+660 MILVARPGVTERA

-679 EELDLNEEIR
+679 EELDINEDIR

-696 GANVD
+696 GSNVT
-701 LQDDIDDTDEDGGL
+701 LQDEGDEYDDFEDEDSYL
-715 QDDEHYLASEEE
+715 ESHDSQDVP
-727 SKARRAVATSPV
+727 RAVATAKRGD

>member
-25 LSILGA
+25 LSIVGA

-44 YYAEGTLVDNSPLVA
+44 YYAEGMLVDNSPLVS

-65 TIDQIGRGIISREQL
+65 TIDQLGRGIISEDQL
-80 LSEILLQEVSR
+80 LPEVLLKEVSR
-91 QLSTRGI
+91 QLVTRGV
-98 ELTPSDIRRNTTVTV
+98 ELVPDDIRRNTTVV
-113 DGGKKDDP
+113 VSGGKKDEP
-121 GVQAEVSFIHAD
+121 GVRAVVRFIHDD

-141 NILFQGMVELSRVRN
+141 NTLFQGMVELSRVRN

-163 IDALNERLPPIET
+163 IDALNERLPPIES
-176 ALRQAEQVLE
+176 ALRQSEQTLE
-186 QYDRQEGPAI
+186 QYDRQRGPAI
-196 QAALD
+196 QAAED
-201 GSLLGQISGSQQQ
+201 GSLLGQISGGQQQ
-214 IRQNEIT
+214 RRQNEIAIEDIRT
-221 LAGIDTQI
+221 EM
-229 QSLEQRLGLTADE
+229 QSLQQRLGMSPTE

-247 ALSADPL
+247 ALSADPI
-254 IANLRAQSYQAENEL
+254 IANLRVQLYGIDTQYQQLKASGYRDTHPAVLEL
-269 SLLQASD
+269 NTTKRTLG
-276 YREDHPVVVDA
+276 
-287 LRNLSAIQAQLNRRV
+287 AQLTERV
-302 SDVLS
+302 DEVFPGLS
-307 GDGQTTALPA
+307 RQLASLPQGA
-317 GIVNI
+317 AVNI
-322 NSNLDPARATLAN
+322 NQNLDPARAALAN
-335 QLVTLQTE
+335 ELIDLE
-343 RDTLVRQNQVLALSA
+343 REGARLIRQNQTLEKVE
-358 QDLREQYSSLPN
+358 QDLRRDYAGLPN
-370 KQLERERL
+370 LQLERERL
-378 AYQVGLKKA
+378 ANQVGLKKL

-407 SSLTVASP
+407 SSLTVANP
-415 PVSVINE
+415 PTAVINE

-442 GGGIIFLLDL
+442 GGGIIFLLDM
-452 LDGTVRTSEDLEKIL
+452 LDGTIRTPEDLEKLL

-474 LGAVPMIRTR
+474 LGAIPVIRTR
-484 PVTAAPI
+484 PAKAAPI

-521 PRVVLVTSTINN
+521 PRVVLVTSTIGD

-560 LRSGSKGQY
+560 LRSASKAQY
-569 LGIVNDDRVLL
+569 LGLVNDDRVLL
-580 EPLRYYGGSLGDN
+580 EPLRYYGGSIGDN
-593 IRMVPMIEN
+593 VRMVPSIEN

-620 SSEMRRFINDAR
+620 ASEMRRFLDDAR
-632 ERFDMVILDTPAL
+632 ERFDMVILDTPSL
-645 SRVDDALLREEQTDG
+645 SRVDDALLLEGQTDG
-660 MVLVARPGITERA
+660 MILVARPGVTERA

-679 EELDLNEEIR
+679 EELDLNEDIR

-696 GANVD
+696 GADAV
-701 LQDDIDDTDEDGGL
+701 LQDEEVDDDFQDDDDSYLLMKDED
-715 QDDEHYLASEEE
+715 EIP
-727 SKARRAVATSPV
+727 RPVAAAPV

>member
-1 MVSPIIKRYLLAVQR
+1 MVSPILKRYLLAVQR

-25 LSILGA
+25 LSIVGA

-44 YYAEGTLVDNSPLVA
+44 YYAEGMLVDNSPLVS
-59 LTNTAD
+59 LTDTAV
-65 TIDQIGRGIISREQL
+65 TIDQLGRGIISEDQL
-80 LSEILLQEVSR
+80 LPEVLLQEVSR
-91 QLSTRGI
+91 QLLNRGI
-98 ELTPSDIRRNTTVTV
+98 ELEPNEIRRNTTISVN
-113 DGGKKDDP
+113 GGKKNESGKRAVVRFIDD
-121 GVQAEVSFIHAD
+121 D

-141 NILFQGMVELSRVRN
+141 NTLFQGMVELSRVRN

-176 ALRQAEQVLE
+176 ALRQAEQILE

-214 IRQNEIT
+214 IRQNQIT
-221 LAGIDTQI
+221 LAGIDAQMR
-229 QSLEQRLGLTADE
+229 SLEQRLGLTADE

-254 IANLRAQSYQAENEL
+254 IASLRTQIYQAENQIT
-269 SLLQASD
+269 LLQASD
-276 YREDHPVVVDA
+276 YRADHPAVVEA
-287 LRNLSAIQAQLNRRV
+287 LRNLNAFRLQLARRENE
-302 SDVLS
+302 VLLGS
-307 GDGQTTALPA
+307 GRTTALSP
-317 GIVNI
+317 GIVNV
-322 NSNLDPARATLAN
+322 NGNLDPARAMLAN
-335 QLVTLQTE
+335 QLVALQTE
-343 RDTLVRQNQVLALSA
+343 RDTLIRQSQVLALSA
-358 QDLREQYSSLPN
+358 QDLRRQYSSLPN
-370 KQLERERL
+370 KELERERL
-378 AYQVGLKKA
+378 AKEVGLKKL

-415 PVSVINE
+415 PASVINE
-422 PEKPNPATIL
+422 PEKPNPVTIL
-432 LAGGLLGLVA
+432 LVGGLIGLVA
-442 GGGIIFLLDL
+442 GGGIIFLLDM
-452 LDGTVRTSEDLEKIL
+452 LDGTIRTPEDLEKLL

-474 LGAVPMIRTR
+474 LGAIPVIRTR
-484 PVTAAPI
+484 PAKAAPI

-499 HDSYERCLSK
+499 HSSYERCLSK

-521 PRVVLVTSTINN
+521 PRVVLVTSTIAN
-533 EGKSITAYNLAI
+533 EGKSITAYNLSV

-560 LRSGSKGQY
+560 LRSASKAQY
-569 LGIVNDDRVLL
+569 LGLVNDERVLR
-580 EPLRYYGGSLGDN
+580 EPLRYYGGSVGDN
-593 IRMVPMIEN
+593 IRMVPFIEN

-620 SSEMRRFINDAR
+620 SNEMRRFLDDAR
-632 ERFDMVILDTPAL
+632 ERFDMVILDTPSL
-645 SRVDDALLREEQTDG
+645 SRVDDALLLEEQSDG
-660 MVLVARPGITERA
+660 MILVARPEVTERA

-679 EELDLNEEIR
+679 EELDLNEDIR
-689 LLGVLIN
+689 LLGVLMN
-696 GANVD
+696 GTQGTLQDTGEEEEFHNDDDGYLLIDENVD
-701 LQDDIDDTDEDGGL
+701 SPRPVAATRID
-715 QDDEHYLASEEE
+715 
-727 SKARRAVATSPV
+727 
-739 DF
+739 F

>member
-44 YYAEGTLVDNSPLVA
+44 YYAEGILVDNAPLVS

-65 TIDQIGRGIISREQL
+65 TIDQLGRGIINEDQL
-80 LSEILLQEVSR
+80 LSEVLLQEVSR
-91 QLSTRGI
+91 QLVNRGV
-98 ELTPSDIRRNTTVTV
+98 ELSPGQIRRNTTVDV
-113 DGGKKDDP
+113 NGGKDE
-121 GVQAEVSFIHAD
+121 GGLQAIVRFIHDD

-141 NILFQGMVELSRVRN
+141 NTMFQGMVELSRVRN

-176 ALRQAEQVLE
+176 ALRQAEQTLE

-214 IRQNEIT
+214 IRQNQIT
-221 LAGIDTQI
+221 LAGIDAQI
-229 QSLEQRLGLTADE
+229 QSLQQRLGLSADE

-254 IANLRAQSYQAENEL
+254 IANLRAQSYQVENEL
-269 SLLQASD
+269 ALLQASD
-276 YREDHPVVVDA
+276 YRADHPAVVDA
-287 LRNLSAIQAQLNRRV
+287 VRNLNALQSQLSRRV

-307 GDGQTTALPA
+307 GDGQTAALPA
-317 GIVNI
+317 GVVNI
-322 NSNLDPARATLAN
+322 NGNLDPARAALAN

-343 RDTLVRQNQVLALSA
+343 RDTLLSQNQVLALSA
-358 QDLREQYSSLPN
+358 QDLRQQYSSLPN

-415 PVSVINE
+415 PTSVINE
-422 PEKPNPATIL
+422 PEKPNPATVL

-452 LDGTVRTSEDLEKIL
+452 LDGTVRTPEDLEKLL

-484 PVTAAPI
+484 PAKAAPI
-491 LVQADSQY
+491 LVQSDSQY
-499 HDSYERCLSK
+499 HSSYERCLSK

-521 PRVVLVTSTINN
+521 PRVVLVTSTIAN

-560 LRSGSKGQY
+560 LRSGSKAQY
-569 LGIVNDDRVLL
+569 LSLVNDDQVLM
-580 EPLRYYGGSLGDN
+580 EPLRYYGGSVGDH
-593 IRMVPMIEN
+593 IRMVPFIEN

-620 SSEMRRFINDAR
+620 SSEMRRFLDDAR
-632 ERFDMVILDTPAL
+632 ERFDMVILDTPSL
-645 SRVDDALLREEQTDG
+645 SRVDDALLLEEQTDG
-660 MVLVARPGITERA
+660 MILVARPGVTERA

-679 EELDLNEEIR
+679 EELDLNEDIR

-696 GANVD
+696 GANV
-701 LQDDIDDTDEDGGL
+701 TL
-715 QDDEHYLASEEE
+715 QDDEDDFEEDEGYLLAEDESEVP
-727 SKARRAVATSPV
+727 RAVATTPI

>member
-1 MVSPIIKRYLLAVQR
+1 MVSPIIKRYTLAVQR

-25 LSILGA
+25 LSIVGA

-36 LQPPPPVE
+36 LQPPPPLE
-44 YYAEGTLVDNSPLVA
+44 FYSEGTLVDNSPLVS

-65 TIDQIGRGIISREQL
+65 TIDQLGRGIISEDQL
-80 LSEILLQEVSR
+80 LSELLLQEVSR
-91 QLSTRGI
+91 QLGNRG
-98 ELTPSDIRRNTTVTV
+98 LDFTPGEIRRNTTVDV
-113 DGGKKDDP
+113 DGGNKNDP
-121 GVQAEVSFIHAD
+121 GVQAVVRFIHQD
-133 EETATIVL
+133 EEVATIVL
-141 NILFQGMVELSRVRN
+141 NTLFQGMVELSRVRN

-176 ALRQAEQVLE
+176 ALRQAEQTLE

-201 GSLLGQISGSQQQ
+201 GSILSQISGSQQQ
-214 IRQNEIT
+214 IRQNQIT
-221 LAGIDTQI
+221 LAGINTQI
-229 QSLEQRLGLTADE
+229 QSLESRLGLSADE

-254 IANLRAQSYQAENEL
+254 IADLRAQSYQVESEL
-269 SLLQASD
+269 SVLQASD
-276 YREDHPVVVDA
+276 YRADHPIVVDA
-287 LRNLSAIQAQLNRRV
+287 LRNLNAIQSQLNRRV
-302 SDVLS
+302 SEVLS
-307 GDGQTTALPA
+307 GDGQTAALPA
-317 GIVNI
+317 GVINV
-322 NSNLDPARATLAN
+322 NSNLDPARAALAD

-343 RDTLVRQNQVLALSA
+343 RDTLITQNQVLALSA

-415 PVSVINE
+415 PTAVINE
-422 PEKPNPATIL
+422 PERPNPATIL
-432 LAGGLLGLVA
+432 LAGGILGLVA
-442 GGGIIFLLDL
+442 GGGIIFLLDM
-452 LDGTVRTSEDLEKIL
+452 LDGTVRTPEDLEKLL

-474 LGAVPMIRTR
+474 LGAVPVIRTR
-484 PVTAAPI
+484 PAKAAPI

-499 HDSYERCLSK
+499 HSSYERCLSK

-521 PRVVLVTSTINN
+521 PRVVLITSTIAD
-533 EGKSITAYNLAI
+533 EGKSVTAYNLAI

-560 LRSGSKGQY
+560 LRSGSKAQY
-569 LGIVNDDRVLL
+569 LGLVNDEQVVT
-580 EPLRYYGGSLGDN
+580 EPLRYYGGSIGDN
-593 IRMVPMIEN
+593 VRMVPFIEN

-620 SSEMRRFINDAR
+620 SSEMRRFLDDAR
-632 ERFDMVILDTPAL
+632 ERFDMVILDTPSL
-645 SRVDDALLREEQTDG
+645 SRVDDALLLEEQTDG
-660 MVLVARPGITERA
+660 MVLVARPGVTERA

-679 EELDLNEEIR
+679 EELDLNEDIR

-696 GANVD
+696 GANVT
-701 LQDDIDDTDEDGGL
+701 LQDELDDYEDEDEDGYL
-715 QDDEHYLASEEE
+715 LDDDKEAP
-727 SKARRAVATSPV
+727 RAVATTPV

>member
-16 YKWAGLTCL
+16 YKWAGLTCF
-25 LSILGA
+25 LSIVGA

-44 YYAEGTLVDNSPLVA
+44 YYSEGMLVDNSPLIA

-65 TIDQIGRGIISREQL
+65 TIDQLGRGIISEDQL
-80 LSEILLQEVSR
+80 LSEVLLQEVSR
-91 QLSTRGI
+91 QLVNRGV
-98 ELTPSDIRRNTTVTV
+98 ELTPNEIRRNTTINVN
-113 DGGKKDDP
+113 GGRKDQP
-121 GVQAEVSFIHAD
+121 GVRAIVRFIHED

-141 NILFQGMVELSRVRN
+141 NTLFQGMVELSRVRN

-163 IDALNERLPPIET
+163 IDALNERLPPIED
-176 ALRQAEQVLE
+176 ALRQAEQTLE

-196 QAALD
+196 QAAED
-201 GSLLGQISGSQQQ
+201 GSLLAQISGSQQQ
-214 IRQNEIT
+214 IRQNVIT
-221 LAGIDTQI
+221 IEGIDAQMG
-229 QSLEQRLGLTADE
+229 SLEQRLGMTADQ
-242 AYVSS
+242 AYVSA

-254 IANLRAQSYQAENEL
+254 IANLRTQIYQSENQL
-269 SLLQASD
+269 ALLQQSD
-276 YREDHPVVVDA
+276 YRASHPAVLEIQQTLNA
-287 LRNLSAIQAQLNRRV
+287 LNAQLNLR
-302 SDVLS
+302 SQEVLL
-307 GDGQTTALPA
+307 GDGQTTALLP
-317 GIVNI
+317 GGVRGNI
-322 NSNLDPARATLAN
+322 NGNLDPARANLAN

-343 RDTLVRQNQVLALSA
+343 MDTLARQNQVLAASA
-358 QDLREQYSSLPN
+358 QDLRQRYASLPN
-370 KQLERERL
+370 KQLQRERL

-415 PVSVINE
+415 PTAVINR

-442 GGGIIFLLDL
+442 GGGIIFLLDM
-452 LDGTVRTSEDLEKIL
+452 LDGTIRTAEDLEKLL

-474 LGAVPMIRTR
+474 LGAVPVIRTR
-484 PVTAAPI
+484 PAKAAPI
-491 LVQADSQY
+491 LLQGDSEY
-499 HDSYERCLSK
+499 HSSYERCLSK

-521 PRVVLVTSTINN
+521 PRVVLVTSTISG

-560 LRSGSKGQY
+560 LRSASNAQY
-569 LGIVNDDRVLL
+569 LGLVNDSQVLM
-580 EPLRYYGGSLGDN
+580 EPLRYYGGSVGDN
-593 IRMVPMIEN
+593 IRMVPLIEN

-620 SSEMRRFINDAR
+620 SSEMRRFLDDVR
-632 ERFDMVILDTPAL
+632 ERFDMVVLDTPSL
-645 SRVDDALLREEQTDG
+645 SRVDDALLLEEQTDG
-660 MVLVARPGITERA
+660 MILVARPGVTERA

-679 EELDLNEEIR
+679 EELDLNEDIR

-696 GANVD
+696 GADATLHDEYDDDDYD
-701 LQDDIDDTDEDGGL
+701 LQDDSYELEDEEQSASHKVAATPID
-715 QDDEHYLASEEE
+715 
-727 SKARRAVATSPV
+727 
-739 DF
+739 F

>member
-1 MVSPIIKRYLLAVQR
+1 MVSPAIKRYLLAVQR

-44 YYAEGTLVDNSPLVA
+44 YIANGTLVDSGPLVS
-59 LTNTAD
+59 LTNTAT
-65 TIDQIGRGIISREQL
+65 TIEQAGRGILDEDQL
-80 LSEILLQEVSR
+80 LSEGLLEEASR
-91 QLSTRGI
+91 QLVAGGI
-98 ELTPSDIRRNTTVTV
+98 DLTPGDLRSNTIVRIS
-113 DGGKKDDP
+113 GGKKEQP
-121 GVQAEVSFIHAD
+121 GIRADVSFIHAD
-133 EETATIVL
+133 EDVAVFVL
-141 NILFQGMVELSRVRN
+141 DGLFKFMEEASRVRN
-156 KARLQAI
+156 KRQLDAI
-163 IDALNERLPPIET
+163 ISALKERLPPIES
-176 ALRQAEQVLE
+176 ALRQAEQNLE

-214 IRQNEIT
+214 IRQNRIT
-221 LAGIDTQI
+221 LAGIETQI
-229 QSLEQRLGLTADE
+229 LSLERRLGLSADE
-242 AYVSS
+242 AYVSA

-254 IANLRAQSYQAENEL
+254 IANLRAQRYQLENEI

-276 YREDHPVVVDA
+276 HRPDHPSMLNAV
-287 LRNLSAIQAQLNRRV
+287 RNFRTIQAQLDRRAAEV
-302 SDVLS
+302 I
-307 GDGQTTALPA
+307 GGNGQTVALPA
-317 GIVNI
+317 GVVNV
-322 NSNLDPARATLAN
+322 NQNLDPARAALAQ
-335 QLVTLQTE
+335 QLVNLQTE
-343 RDTLVRQNQVLALSA
+343 REALMSQSNILNRSA
-358 QDLREQYSSLPN
+358 LELQQIYSNLPN

-407 SSLTVASP
+407 SSLTVAIQPSA
-415 PVSVINE
+415 SINE

-442 GGGIIFLLDL
+442 GGGIIFLLDM
-452 LDGTVRTSEDLEKIL
+452 LDGTIRTPEDLEKIL

-474 LGAVPMIRTR
+474 LGAVPVIRTR
-484 PVTAAPI
+484 PATAAPI
-491 LVQADSQY
+491 LVQPDSKY
-499 HDSYERCLSK
+499 HSSYERCLSK

-521 PRVVLVTSTINN
+521 PRVVLVTSTISN

-554 LLVEAD
+554 LVVEAD
-560 LRSGSKGQY
+560 LRSGSKAQY
-569 LGIVNDDRVLL
+569 LGLANDDRVLV
-580 EPLRYYGGSLGDN
+580 EPLRYYSGSIGDN
-593 IRMVPMIEN
+593 VRMVPFIEN

-620 SSEMRRFINDAR
+620 SSEMRRFLDDAR
-632 ERFDMVILDTPAL
+632 ERFDMVILDTPSL
-645 SRVDDALLREEQTDG
+645 SRVDDALLLEEQTDG
-660 MVLVARPGITERA
+660 MILVARPGITERA

-679 EELDLNEEIR
+679 EELDLNEDIR

-696 GANVD
+696 GASV
-701 LQDDIDDTDEDGGL
+701 TL
-715 QDDEHYLASEEE
+715 QDDEIDDDDFDDDDDYLLDDDDQETL
-727 SKARRAVATSPV
+727 RTVATAPI

>member
-1 MVSPIIKRYLLAVQR
+1 MVSPIFKRYLLAVQR

-25 LSILGA
+25 LSIVGA

-44 YYAEGTLVDNSPLVA
+44 YYAEGTLVDNAPLVS

-65 TIDQIGRGIISREQL
+65 TIDQLGRGIISKDQL
-80 LSEILLQEVSR
+80 LSEVLLKEVSR
-91 QLSTRGI
+91 QLGTRGI
-98 ELTPSDIRRNTTVTV
+98 DLTPGEIRRNTTVTV
-113 DGGKKDDP
+113 SGGKKGETGLRAD
-121 GVQAEVSFIHAD
+121 VSFIHAD
-133 EETATIVL
+133 EETATVVL
-141 NILFQGMVELSRVRN
+141 NTLFQGMVELSRVRN

-176 ALRQAEQVLE
+176 ALRQAEQTLE

-229 QSLEQRLGLTADE
+229 RSLEQRLGLTADE

-254 IANLRAQSYQAENEL
+254 IANLRAQIYQAENEL
-269 SLLQASD
+269 NILQASD
-276 YREDHPVVVDA
+276 YREDHPIVVES
-287 LRNLSAIQAQLNRRV
+287 LRNYSALQSQLSRRV
-302 SDVLS
+302 NDVLS
-307 GDGQTTALPA
+307 GDGQTAALPS

-322 NSNLDPARATLAN
+322 NSNLDPARAGLAN
-335 QLVTLQTE
+335 QLVNLQTE
-343 RDTLVRQNQVLALSA
+343 RDTLISQSQVLALSA
-358 QDLREQYSSLPN
+358 RDLRQQYSSLPN

-415 PVSVINE
+415 PTAVINE

-432 LAGGLLGLVA
+432 LIGGLLGLVS
-442 GGGIIFLLDL
+442 GGGIIFLLDM
-452 LDGTVRTSEDLEKIL
+452 LDGTIRTPEDLEKLL

-474 LGAVPMIRTR
+474 LGAVPVIRTR
-484 PVTAAPI
+484 PAKAAPI
-491 LVQADSQY
+491 LVQSDSQY
-499 HDSYERCLSK
+499 HSSYERCLSK

-521 PRVVLVTSTINN
+521 PRVVLVTSTISN

-560 LRSGSKGQY
+560 LRSGSKAQY
-569 LGIVNDDRVLL
+569 LGLVNDDQVLM
-580 EPLRYYGGSLGDN
+580 EPLRYYGGSIGDN
-593 IRMVPMIEN
+593 VRMVPFVEN

-620 SSEMRRFINDAR
+620 SSEMRRFLDDAR
-632 ERFDMVILDTPAL
+632 ERFDMVILDTPSL
-645 SRVDDALLREEQTDG
+645 SRVDDALLLEEQTDG
-660 MVLVARPGITERA
+660 MILVARPGVTERA

-679 EELDLNEEIR
+679 EELDLNEDIR

-696 GANVD
+696 GANVT
-701 LQDDIDDTDEDGGL
+701 LQDEIDDDDY
-715 QDDEHYLASEEE
+715 QDDDERYFLEEDE
-727 SKARRAVATSPV
+727 QDTPREVATARI

>member
-25 LSILGA
+25 LSIVGA
-31 SGVVA
+31 SGIVA

-44 YYAEGTLVDNSPLVA
+44 YYAEGVLEDNTPLVL
-59 LTNTAD
+59 LTNTGG
-65 TIDQIGRGIISREQL
+65 TIDQIGRGIISEEQL
-80 LSEILLQEVSR
+80 LSEVLLREVAR
-91 QLSTRGI
+91 QLTSRGI
-98 ELTPSDIRRNTTVTV
+98 ELTPNDIRSNTAV
-113 DGGKKDDP
+113 DVDNDEGG
-121 GVQAEVSFIHAD
+121 VRAVVRFIDED

-176 ALRQAEQVLE
+176 ALRQAEQELE
-186 QYDRQEGPAI
+186 KYDREEGPAI

-214 IRQNEIT
+214 IRQNQIT
-221 LAGIDTQI
+221 LAGIDAQML
-229 QSLEQRLGLTADE
+229 SLQQRLGLTADE

-254 IANLRAQSYQAENEL
+254 IANLRGQIYQSESEL
-269 SLLQASD
+269 ALLQASD
-276 YREDHPVVVDA
+276 FRASHPAVVDA
-287 LRNLSAIQAQLNRRV
+287 ARNLNALQAQLNRRV
-302 SDVLS
+302 NEVLS
-307 GDGQTTALPA
+307 GDGRTAAFPA
-317 GIVNI
+317 GVVNV
-322 NSNLDPARATLAN
+322 NGNLDPARATLAN

-343 RDTLVRQNQVLALSA
+343 KDTLLSQNQILALSA
-358 QDLREQYSSLPN
+358 QDLRQQYSNLPN
-370 KQLERERL
+370 KQLERERR

-415 PVSVINE
+415 PTSVVNR
-422 PEKPNPATIL
+422 PEKPNPATVL
-432 LAGGLLGLVA
+432 LLGGFLGLLA
-442 GGGIIFLLDL
+442 GGGIIFLLDM
-452 LDGTVRTSEDLEKIL
+452 LDGTIRTPEDLEKLL

-484 PVTAAPI
+484 PAKAAPI
-491 LVQADSQY
+491 LVQSESQY
-499 HDSYERCLSK
+499 HSSYERCLSK

-521 PRVVLVTSTINN
+521 PRVVLVTSTISN

-560 LRSGSKGQY
+560 LRSGSKAQY
-569 LGIVNDDRVLL
+569 LGLVNDSKIQM

-593 IRMVPMIEN
+593 VRMVPFIEN
-602 LYVSPS
+602 LYVAPS

-620 SSEMRRFINDAR
+620 SSEMRRFLDDAR
-632 ERFDMVILDTPAL
+632 ERFDMVILDTPSL
-645 SRVDDALLREEQTDG
+645 SRVDDALLLEEQTDG
-660 MVLVARPGITERA
+660 MILVARPGVTERA

-679 EELDLNEEIR
+679 EELELNEDIR

-696 GANVD
+696 GSNVT
-701 LQDDIDDTDEDGGL
+701 LQDD
-715 QDDEHYLASEEE
+715 DDEYDYDDEEDYLAEEE
-727 SKARRAVATSPV
+727 DDLPRAVASTRRG
-739 DF
+739 DNF

>member
-16 YKWAGLTCL
+16 YKWAGLTCF

-36 LQPPPPVE
+36 LQPPPPLE
-44 YYAEGTLVDNSPLVA
+44 YYAEGVLVDNSPLVS
-59 LTNTAD
+59 LTNTAT
-65 TIDQIGRGIISREQL
+65 TIDQLGRGIISEEQL
-80 LSEILLQEVSR
+80 LSEVLLQEVAR
-91 QLSTRGI
+91 QLGNRGLEI
-98 ELTPSDIRRNTTVTV
+98 APNEIRRNTTIGINGKDG
-113 DGGKKDDP
+113 DGGVRAVVRYIDD
-121 GVQAEVSFIHAD
+121 D
-133 EETATIVL
+133 EETATAVL
-141 NILFQGMVELSRVRN
+141 NTLFQGMVELSRVSN

-163 IDALNERLPPIET
+163 IDALNERLPPIES

-214 IRQNEIT
+214 IRQNQIT
-221 LAGIDTQI
+221 LAGIDAQM
-229 QSLEQRLGLTADE
+229 QSLEQRLGLSADE

-254 IANLRAQSYQAENEL
+254 IANLRAQIYQAENQL
-269 SLLQASD
+269 NLLQASD
-276 YREDHPVVVDA
+276 YREDHPAVADEI
-287 LRNLSAIQAQLNRRV
+287 RNLNTLQSQLNGRV
-302 SDVLS
+302 NDVLS
-307 GDGQTTALPA
+307 GGGQTTALPA
-317 GIVNI
+317 SVVNV

-370 KQLERERL
+370 KQLERERY

-415 PVSVINE
+415 PVAVINE
-422 PEKPNPATIL
+422 PEKPNPAVIL
-432 LAGGLLGLVA
+432 LAGGLVGLIA

-474 LGAVPMIRTR
+474 LGSVPMIRTR
-484 PVTAAPI
+484 PATAAPI

-545 AAAQAGRRT
+545 AAAHAGRRT

-620 SSEMRRFINDAR
+620 SSEMRRFLNDAR

-645 SRVDDALLREEQTDG
+645 SRVDDALLLEEQTDG

-673 VLNTAL
+673 VLSTAL

-696 GANVD
+696 GASAD
-701 LQDDIDDTDEDGGL
+701 LQDDIDDPDEDGGL
-715 QDDEHYLASEEE
+715 QGDEHYLAAEEE

>member
-1 MVSPIIKRYLLAVQR
+1 MVSPTIKRYLLAVQR

-25 LSILGA
+25 LSIVGA

-44 YYAEGTLVDNSPLVA
+44 YYAEGLLEDNTPLVV

-65 TIDQIGRGIISREQL
+65 TIDQIGRGIISEEQL
-80 LSEILLQEVSR
+80 LSDVLLKGVAQE
-91 QLSTRGI
+91 LGNRGI
-98 ELTPSDIRRNTTVTV
+98 EIAPNEIRSNTTVNV
-113 DGGKKDDP
+113 GGGKKNEP
-121 GVQAEVSFIHAD
+121 GDRAIVRFIHED
-133 EETATIVL
+133 EDIALAVL
-141 NILFQGMVELSRVRN
+141 NTMFEGMVAVSRVRN
-156 KARLQAI
+156 KARLKEI
-163 IDALNERLPPIET
+163 IDALNERLPPIES
-176 ALRQAEQVLE
+176 ALRQAENELE

-196 QAALD
+196 QAAED

-214 IRQNEIT
+214 ILQNQIT
-221 LAGIDTQI
+221 LEGLDAQM
-229 QSLEQRLGLTADE
+229 QSLTQRLGMTPDQ

-254 IANLRAQSYQAENEL
+254 IANLRAQIYQAENEL
-269 SLLQASD
+269 DVLQQSD
-276 YREDHPVVVDA
+276 YRSGHPVVVDA
-287 LRNLSAIQAQLNRRV
+287 LRNLNTLSNQLAAREQE
-302 SDVLS
+302 VLQ
-307 GDGQTTALPA
+307 GDGATTALTPV
-317 GIVNI
+317 GNVNG
-322 NSNLDPARATLAN
+322 NLDPARAALAN

-343 RDTLVRQNQVLALSA
+343 MDALIRQTQVLARA
-358 QDLREQYSSLPN
+358 EQGLRQRYASLPN

-387 LYDQI
+387 LFDQI

-415 PVSVINE
+415 PTAVINE

-442 GGGIIFLLDL
+442 GGGVIFLLDM
-452 LDGTVRTSEDLEKIL
+452 LDGTIRTPEDLEKIL

-474 LGAVPMIRTR
+474 LGAVPVIRTR
-484 PVTAAPI
+484 PAKAAPI
-491 LVQADSQY
+491 LVQADSHY
-499 HDSYERCLSK
+499 HGSYERCLSK

-521 PRVVLVTSTINN
+521 PRVVLVTSTISN

-560 LRSGSKGQY
+560 LRSGSKAQY
-569 LGIVNDDRVLL
+569 LGLVNDDRVQI
-580 EPLRYYGGSLGDN
+580 EPLRYYGGGIGDN
-593 IRMVPMIEN
+593 VRMVPFIEN

-620 SSEMRRFINDAR
+620 SSEMRRFLDDAR
-632 ERFDMVILDTPAL
+632 ERFDMVILDTPSL
-645 SRVDDALLREEQTDG
+645 SRVDDALLLEEQSDG
-660 MVLVARPGITERA
+660 MILVARPGVTERA

-679 EELDLNEEIR
+679 EELDLNEDIR

-696 GANVD
+696 GANVT
-701 LQDDIDDTDEDGGL
+701 LQDEGDDDDYGL
-715 QDDEHYLASEEE
+715 QDDDSYVLDPDEQELPH
-727 SKARRAVATSPV
+727 AVTKVPV

>member
-25 LSILGA
+25 LSIVGA

-36 LQPPPPVE
+36 LQPPPPIE
-44 YYAEGTLVDNSPLVA
+44 WYAEGTLVDNSPLVS

-65 TIDQIGRGIISREQL
+65 TIDQIGRGIISKDQL
-80 LSEILLQEVSR
+80 LSEVLLKEVSR
-91 QLSTRGI
+91 QLETRGVD
-98 ELTPSDIRRNTTVTV
+98 LSPNDIRRNTTITV
-113 DGGKKDDP
+113 SGGKKNAPADRAD
-121 GVQAEVSFIHAD
+121 VSFIHSD

-141 NILFQGMVELSRVRN
+141 NTMFQGMVELSRVRN

-163 IDALNERLPPIET
+163 IDALNERLPPIEN
-176 ALRQAEQVLE
+176 ALRQAEQTLE

-214 IRQNEIT
+214 IRQNQIT
-221 LAGIDTQI
+221 LAGIETQI
-229 QSLEQRLGLTADE
+229 QSLQQRLGLSADE

-247 ALSADPL
+247 ALSADPI
-254 IANLRAQSYQAENEL
+254 IANLRAQSYQAESQL
-269 SLLQASD
+269 ALLQSSD
-276 YREDHPVVVDA
+276 FREDHPAVVDTI
-287 LRNLSAIQAQLNRRV
+287 RNLRALQTQLNRRV

-307 GDGQTTALPA
+307 GDGQTAALPA
-317 GIVNI
+317 GVVNI
-322 NSNLDPARATLAN
+322 NSNLDPARADLAN
-335 QLVTLQTE
+335 RLVQLQTE
-343 RDTLVRQNQVLALSA
+343 RDTLRTQNQVLALSA
-358 QDLREQYSSLPN
+358 RDLREQFSKLPN
-370 KQLERERL
+370 KQLERDRF

-415 PVSVINE
+415 PTAVINE

-432 LAGGLLGLVA
+432 LVGGLLGLVA
-442 GGGIIFLLDL
+442 GGGIIFLLDM
-452 LDGTVRTSEDLEKIL
+452 LDGTIRTPEDLEKLL

-474 LGAVPMIRTR
+474 LGAVPVIRTR
-484 PVTAAPI
+484 PAKAAPI

-499 HDSYERCLSK
+499 HSSYERCLSK

-521 PRVVLVTSTINN
+521 PRMVLVTSTISN

-560 LRSGSKGQY
+560 LRSGSNAQY
-569 LGIVNDDRVLL
+569 LGLVNDDRVLM
-580 EPLRYYGGSLGDN
+580 EPLRYYGGSIGDN
-593 IRMVPMIEN
+593 IRMVPFIEN

-620 SSEMRRFINDAR
+620 SSEMRRFLDDAR
-632 ERFDMVILDTPAL
+632 ERFDMVILDTPSL
-645 SRVDDALLREEQTDG
+645 SRVDDALLLEEQSDG
-660 MVLVARPGITERA
+660 MILVARPGVTERA

-679 EELDLNEEIR
+679 EELELNEDIR

-696 GANVD
+696 GANVA
-701 LQDDIDDTDEDGGL
+701 LQDELDDDDDFRQ
-715 QDDEHYLASEEE
+715 QDDDGYLLADETQEIP
-727 SKARRAVATSPV
+727 RTVATAPI